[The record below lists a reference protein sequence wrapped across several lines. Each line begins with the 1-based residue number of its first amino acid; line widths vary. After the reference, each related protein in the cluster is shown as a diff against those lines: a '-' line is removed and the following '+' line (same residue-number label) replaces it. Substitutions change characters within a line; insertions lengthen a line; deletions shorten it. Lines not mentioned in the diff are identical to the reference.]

1 MELYVLS
8 AIDLRILIQ
17 IYIDGAVHWYSA
29 VPRPRR
35 YELGINVS
43 SRASLRL
50 VQEYGCS
57 EECSAYYRVYTY

>member
-43 SRASLRL
+43 SRASLGVGAGVWLQRGMQRL
-50 VQEYGCS
+50 L
-57 EECSAYYRVYTY
+57 